1 MYISVFLEHFF
12 LFSCICRMPYTF
24 GLLAIF
30 KKFIISFGLDTAL
43 GVANA
48 KAEITFY
55 LLSSLGN
62 DSLLFLDPVNSIGRN
77 GCC

>member
-1 MYISVFLEHFF
+1 
-12 LFSCICRMPYTF
+12 MPYTF

-43 GVANA
+43 GVANS
-48 KAEITFY
+48 KDRNYF
-55 LLSSLGN
+55 LLFKSLPSSLGN
-62 DSLLFLDPVNSIGRN
+62 DSLLFLDPVNSTGRN

>member
-1 MYISVFLEHFF
+1 
-12 LFSCICRMPYTF
+12 MPYTF

-30 KKFIISFGLDTAL
+30 KKFVISIGLDTAL

-48 KAEITFY
+48 KDRNYFLLFKS

-62 DSLLFLDPVNSIGRN
+62 DSLLFLDPVNSVGRN